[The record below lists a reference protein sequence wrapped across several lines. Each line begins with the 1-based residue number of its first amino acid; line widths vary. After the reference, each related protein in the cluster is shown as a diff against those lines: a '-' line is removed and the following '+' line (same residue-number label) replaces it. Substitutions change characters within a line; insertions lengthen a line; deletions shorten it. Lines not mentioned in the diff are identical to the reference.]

1 MKQLELPKTLR
12 IATIEEIPDTV
23 ENREWLKEI
32 KDAKIVQGYT
42 YQTKPTDDSPFEF
55 YCEINIDNS
64 RLWELFSVL
73 ICTMPDE
80 ISFIYNHVDSEPNF
94 SPYLSR
100 NKLIEILLKY
110 QKEFSQDGLLEF
122 GAIYQDET
130 VLIEAFV
137 KKYKYIQ
144 YWGNNL
150 LTFKNIMSEFELN
163 EIKDLNFLDEFP
175 MVTVPLTLVDS
186 TAIQTETLVTQLYA
200 EFR

>member
-1 MKQLELPKTLR
+1 
-12 IATIEEIPDTV
+12 
-23 ENREWLKEI
+23 
-32 KDAKIVQGYT
+32 
-42 YQTKPTDDSPFEF
+42 
-55 YCEINIDNS
+55 
-64 RLWELFSVL
+64 
-73 ICTMPDE
+73 MPEE

-110 QKEFSQDGLLEF
+110 QKEFSHDGLLEF

-137 KKYKYIQ
+137 KKYKYLQ

-150 LTFKNIMSEFELN
+150 STFKNIISEFELN

-186 TAIQTETLVTQLYA
+186 TAIQTVTLVTQLYA
-200 EFR
+200 LLRF